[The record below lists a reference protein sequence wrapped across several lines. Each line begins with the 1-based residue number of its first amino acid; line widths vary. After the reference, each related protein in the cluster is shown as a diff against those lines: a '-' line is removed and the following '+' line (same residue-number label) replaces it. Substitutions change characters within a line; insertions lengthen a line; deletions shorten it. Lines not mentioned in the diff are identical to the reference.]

1 MEVRSSEFY
10 RVDKFGTERF
20 KKSAIPFM
28 IKLLNDKQRET
39 NESLKKLNSI
49 IPVNHVCTSLY
60 HCDNKKL
67 Q

>member
-1 MEVRSSEFY
+1 
-10 RVDKFGTERF
+10 
-20 KKSAIPFM
+20 M